1 MRLCHSNAA
10 AAKRNGGLALLK
22 DEYTWLREI
31 EEEAEEYGMWAA
43 GETVI
48 AAVSGG
54 PDSMALL
61 YLLHGLSGRQG
72 FKLICAHVNHG
83 LRPEESAAEAELV
96 RAAAARLAIPFELGE
111 PDVRSY
117 KKQAKLGTQAAAR
130 ELRYRFLRE
139 IAQRYQ
145 AAAVALAHHADDQA
159 ETVML
164 HMLRGSGASGLSGMR
179 RVRLWNGVRFV
190 RPLLRLNKKN
200 VVSFCESHRI
210 AYAIDSSNAH
220 TDYARNR
227 LRLET
232 FPQLESYNGRL
243 SEALNRLADTLGPE
257 DDYLQELTVQAYENV
272 CTKNSNVIELDAA
285 GFSALPF
292 ALQRRLIKLILNYL
306 SEPGAETDFAKVD
319 RVRRHLLS
327 PNDSTWTLDL
337 GYGRTCTREYARTFF
352 SLGRPQPGVPE
363 SKEIDRESGIRT
375 LGFGS
380 FELIFREDEE
390 IPAASALMRL
400 NREEVVF
407 DADRLQY
414 PLTVR
419 SRLPGDRIELP
430 RGAGTKKVKDL
441 LIDEKVAPSER
452 NRIPV
457 VCDAEGRVI
466 WLAGLKRSNHA
477 WVDGQSEKIL
487 YIRIDRALC

>member
-1 MRLCHSNAA
+1 
-10 AAKRNGGLALLK
+10 LLK
-22 DEYTWLREI
+22 DEHIWLREI
-31 EEEAEEYGMWAA
+31 EQEAEEYGMWAA

-61 YLLHGLSGRQG
+61 HLLHGLSGRQG
-72 FKLICAHVNHG
+72 FRLVCAHVNHG
-83 LRPEESAAEAELV
+83 LRPEESATEAEAV
-96 RAAAARLAIPFELGE
+96 RAVAASLAIPFELGE

-139 IAQRYQ
+139 VARRYQ
-145 AAAVALAHHADDQA
+145 AVAVALAHHADDQA
-159 ETVML
+159 ETVVL
-164 HMLRGSGASGLSGMR
+164 HMLRGSGMSGLSGMR
-179 RVRLWNGVRFV
+179 RVRLWEGVRFV
-190 RPLLRLNKKN
+190 RPLLRLNKEN
-200 VVSFCESHRI
+200 LISFCESHRI
-210 AYAIDSSNAH
+210 AYVIDSSNAH

-232 FPQLESYNGRL
+232 LPHLESYNGRL
-243 SEALNRLADTLGPE
+243 SQALNRLADTLGPE
-257 DDYLQELTVQAYENV
+257 DDYLQELTVQAYERS
-272 CTKNSNVIELDAA
+272 CTEVSGVIELDVT
-285 GFSALPF
+285 GFSAQPF

-327 PNDSTWTLDL
+327 PSDSTWTLDL
-337 GYGRTCTREYARTFF
+337 GYGRTCTREYARAFF
-352 SLGRPQPGVPE
+352 RLGRSRPGVLE
-363 SKEIDRESGIRT
+363 AKEIDRESGIRT
-375 LGFGS
+375 LDFGS
-380 FELIFREDEE
+380 LALTFRESEE

-452 NRIPV
+452 SLIPV
-457 VCDAEGRVI
+457 VCDAQGRVI

-477 WVDGQSEKIL
+477 WIDGQSEKIL

>member
-1 MRLCHSNAA
+1 M
-10 AAKRNGGLALLK
+10 K
-22 DEYTWLREI
+22 DEHTWLRGI

-43 GETVI
+43 GETVV

-61 YLLHGLSGRQG
+61 YLLHSLAGRQG
-72 FKLICAHVNHG
+72 FRLVCAHVNHG
-83 LRPEESAAEAELV
+83 LRPDESGTEADGV
-96 RAAAARLAIPFELGE
+96 RAAAARLGIPFELGE
-111 PDVRSY
+111 PDVRGY

-130 ELRYRFLRE
+130 ELRYRFLRDV
-139 IAQRYQ
+139 AQRYQ
-145 AAAVALAHHADDQA
+145 AVAVALAHHADDQA
-159 ETVML
+159 ETVVL

-179 RVRLWNGVRFV
+179 RVRLWEGVRFV
-190 RPLLRLNKKN
+190 RPLLRLNKKDLI
-200 VVSFCESHRI
+200 SFCESHHI
-210 AYAIDSSNAH
+210 AYSIDSSNAH

-232 FPQLESYNGRL
+232 FPHLESYNGKL
-243 SEALNRLADTLGPE
+243 AEALNRLADTLGPE
-257 DDYLQELTVQAYENV
+257 DDYLQELTLQAYEQT
-272 CTKNSNVIELDAA
+272 CKRDSEGIELDVI
-285 GFSALPF
+285 GFSAQPF

-319 RVRRHLLS
+319 RVRRHLFS
-327 PNDSTWTLDL
+327 PSDSTWTLDL
-337 GYGRTCTREYARTFF
+337 GYGRTCTREYARAFF
-352 SLGRPQPGVPE
+352 RLGRPQAGVPE
-363 SKEIDRESGIRT
+363 AKKIDREPGTRT
-375 LGFGS
+375 LDFGS
-380 FELIFREDEE
+380 LELMFREDGE

-400 NREEVVF
+400 NREEAVF

-452 NRIPV
+452 SLIPV
-457 VCDAEGRVI
+457 VCDAQGRII